1 MSNPIL
7 LFVLFIAVVQ
17 TECFKIGFG
26 TPMSEG
32 PGFDGKP
39 VLVDTRPKRG
49 RIIEEDY
56 YGMPPEDI
64 VYVRARNVDQPSV
77 INRLLR

>member
-1 MSNPIL
+1 
-7 LFVLFIAVVQ
+7 
-17 TECFKIGFG
+17 
-26 TPMSEG
+26 MSEG

-56 YGMPPEDI
+56 YGVPPEDI